1 SYVYIGHRTISPLI
15 IQLTPNISIG
25 NINEANQIVTKY
37 VFNHTKLMNEDDNS
51 NETLTTETNTI
62 NRASK
67 RNPPTQNMDDKN
79 LRDKFRKFLPGQ
91 K

>member
-1 SYVYIGHRTISPLI
+1 
-15 IQLTPNISIG
+15 
-25 NINEANQIVTKY
+25 
-37 VFNHTKLMNEDDNS
+37 
-51 NETLTTETNTI
+51 ETNTT
-62 NRASK
+62 NRPSK